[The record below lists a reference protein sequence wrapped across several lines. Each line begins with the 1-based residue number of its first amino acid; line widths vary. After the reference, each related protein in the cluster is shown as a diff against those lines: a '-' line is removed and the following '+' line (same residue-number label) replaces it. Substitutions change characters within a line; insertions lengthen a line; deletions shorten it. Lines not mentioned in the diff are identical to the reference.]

1 MVLNT
6 TAPTKFTNRSS
17 MVSYRPMSRYPSKP
31 RSWPLTATERMP
43 SMVTGMLLLVGSS
56 ITEVM
61 ELTTVSFCMSIWNS
75 RSMPNSK
82 NSHSTPTVMEKQK
95 ATSAT

>member
-1 MVLNT
+1 
-6 TAPTKFTNRSS
+6 
-17 MVSYRPMSRYPSKP
+17 
-31 RSWPLTATERMP
+31 
-43 SMVTGMLLLVGSS
+43 MVTGMLLLVGSS

>member
-1 MVLNT
+1 MV
-6 TAPTKFTNRSS
+6 
-17 MVSYRPMSRYPSKP
+17 MGV
-31 RSWPLTATERMP
+31 
-43 SMVTGMLLLVGSS
+43 LLLVGSS

-61 ELTTVSFCMSIWNS
+61 LCTTVSFCISRWNT

-95 ATSAT
+95 AASATYTGDSWNLMRLLRFRMSIRAKPVAAQRKPVVVWSMESQLG

>member
-1 MVLNT
+1 ML
-6 TAPTKFTNRSS
+6 
-17 MVSYRPMSRYPSKP
+17 SYSPMSRYPSNP
-31 RSWPLTATERMP
+31 RSCPLTATEWMS

-61 ELTTVSFCMSIWNS
+61 DCTTVSFCMSMWNS

-82 NSHSTPTVMEKQK
+82 NSHSTPTVMEKQN
-95 ATSAT
+95 AASAT

>member
-6 TAPTKFTNRSS
+6 TAPIKLTNRSA
-17 MVSYRPMSRYPSKP
+17 MVSYSPMSRYPSKP
-31 RSWPLTATERMP
+31 RSWPLTATEWMP
-43 SMVTGMLLLVGSS
+43 SMVTGVLLLVGSS

-61 ELTTVSFCMSIWNS
+61 DCTTVSFCMSMWNS

-82 NSHSTPTVMEKQK
+82 NSHSTPTVMEKQN
-95 ATSAT
+95 AASAT